1 MDLQDARQKA
11 DQILD
16 EERQQPSP
24 GYEFVAPPNESTFAA
39 LAMIMAPQGLANQR
53 RQRPRQIHE
62 NPTFYKFKS
71 TNLELLAILLSQ
83 VNEKERQSFFLHIWL
98 RLADPKCCRRG
109 TYTGLLNWGGIVSEL
124 SLVAELSIRYG
135 DKNWFFRYLRE
146 TRILTPG
153 LLLLLIQFEEIL
165 SFNFNL
171 VSDHELELLAS
182 TLMSIRLLA
191 DQKRRDVREVLLINA
206 ETKDYVEISKIAS
219 EIINI
224 CDGLTEQCR
233 KSRYFYLK
241 GALLQETNLEVNQD
255 KAAVESY
262 LRNLGFNKTLV
273 ESLNHAE
280 DLYRSPSPFELKSCM
295 GHLRSFLENLHAEA
309 AGRVAKKAQ
318 SPVPSTWGANI
329 LFLRQN
335 GIMSVAEE
343 QFLISLYR
351 LISDQAVHSLS
362 AEREYARIARNV
374 VIEYGLVLLS
384 RMDKAGLKP

>member
-16 EERQQPSP
+16 EERRQPSP
-24 GYEFVAPPNESTFAA
+24 GYEFVASPNDSTFAA
-39 LAMIMAPQGLANQR
+39 LAMIVAPQGLANQR
-53 RQRPRQIHE
+53 RQRPRQMHE
-62 NPTFYKFKS
+62 NSTLYKFKS

-98 RLADPKCCRRG
+98 RLVDPKCCRRG
-109 TYTGLLNWGGIVSEL
+109 TYAGLLNWGGIVSEL
-124 SLVAELSIRYG
+124 SLVAEFSIRYG
-135 DKNWFFRYLRE
+135 DKSWFFRYLSE
-146 TRILTPG
+146 TRVLTPG
-153 LLLLLIQFEEIL
+153 LLLMLMQFEEIV

-171 VSDHELELLAS
+171 LSDHEFELLAG
-182 TLMSIRLLA
+182 TLVSICSLA
-191 DQKRRDVREVLLINA
+191 AQKRSNSKEVLLINA
-206 ETKDYVEISKIAS
+206 EATDYGQVSRIAS

-280 DLYRSPSPFELKSCM
+280 ELYRSPSPFEFS
-295 GHLRSFLENLHAEA
+295 
-309 AGRVAKKAQ
+309 
-318 SPVPSTWGANI
+318 
-329 LFLRQN
+329 
-335 GIMSVAEE
+335 
-343 QFLISLYR
+343 ISR
-351 LISDQAVHSLS
+351 PMESI
-362 AEREYARIARNV
+362 N
-374 VIEYGLVLLS
+374 LS
-384 RMDKAGLKP
+384 RGWRIPCFS